1 MTAAIRTDWL
11 STEGA
16 VFDCLCYIV
25 GAVAVI
31 KRAHNLKLCL
41 TAAGARCFIDNMVAG
56 VALVPALFNRNIFK
70 SGVFFLE
77 AELFRCPVHGN
88 ILIDRNDIITG
99 VAISNIFD
107 LASDILILISRDLC
121 FLFHLPLFDWCAKGE
136 KKTVR
141 SIFWNDGI
149 LAEIILVKEGFCLR

>member
-1 MTAAIRTDWL
+1 MTAAIRTNWL
-11 STEGA
+11 STKGA

-25 GAVAVI
+25 CAVTVI

-77 AELFRCPVHGN
+77 AELFRGPVHGSV
-88 ILIDRNDIITG
+88 LIDRNDIIIG
-99 VAISNIFD
+99 IAISNISD
-107 LASDILILISRDLC
+107 LASDIPMPISRDLYG
-121 FLFHLPLFDWCAKGE
+121 LFQLLQ
-136 KKTVR
+136 
-141 SIFWNDGI
+141 
-149 LAEIILVKEGFCLR
+149 